1 MRYLITLISVTAV
14 AILAACATNT
24 TKNDT
29 PPPAAGVKATVN
41 TISPSDA
48 LQKTRAAYSQFIDV
62 RTPSEFAAGH
72 AERAVNI
79 PLNELTANLGRIE
92 KNEPVYVICETGR
105 RSKEAADI
113 LSKNGYSW
121 VFDVAGGTSAWRE
134 AGLPIEVS
142 AANK

>member
-1 MRYLITLISVTAV
+1 MRYFITLITVTAV
-14 AILAACATNT
+14 AILAACATNK
-24 TKNDT
+24 TKIDT
-29 PPPAAGVKATVN
+29 PPPASAVRANVN

-48 LQKTRAAYSQFIDV
+48 LPKTQAAYSQFIDV

-72 AERAVNI
+72 AARAVNI
-79 PLNELTANLGRIE
+79 PLNELTANFGRIE

-105 RSKEAADI
+105 RSKEAAEI

-121 VFDVAGGTSAWRE
+121 VFDVSGGTSAWRE

-142 AANK
+142 SATK